1 MAGKARVVTTSCDF
15 PGWPVEEYSM
25 AKEENII
32 LSELIHR
39 DLQLDEEESL
49 FKNEKIDLSNLH
61 EKLSLLVAYL
71 LENDMHRLLNAMYRL
86 DVSEARF
93 HEAMQSSTKQEAAIR
108 IADLIIERE
117 MQKVKTRLH
126 YRKHRKF

>member
-1 MAGKARVVTTSCDF
+1 MG
-15 PGWPVEEYSM
+15 
-25 AKEENII
+25 KEENII
-32 LSELIHR
+32 LNELIHK
-39 DLQLDEEESL
+39 DLQLDEDEALMKEEH
-49 FKNEKIDLSNLH
+49 IDLSTLH
-61 EKLSLLVAYL
+61 EKLSMLVAYL
-71 LENDMHRLLNAMYRL
+71 MEHDMHRLLNAMYRL

-93 HEAMQSSTKQEAAIR
+93 HAAMQSDSKQEAAIR

>member
-1 MAGKARVVTTSCDF
+1 MVDDK
-15 PGWPVEEYSM
+15 Y
-25 AKEENII
+25 II
-32 LSELIHR
+32 LNELLSK

-49 FKNEKIDLSNLH
+49 VRGDESIDLNTLH
-61 EKLSLLVAYL
+61 KKLSLLVAFL

-86 DVSEARF
+86 DVSEQKF
-93 HEAMQSSTKQEAAIR
+93 HNAMLSESKQEAAIH

-117 MQKVKTRLH
+117 MQKVKSRLH

>member
-1 MAGKARVVTTSCDF
+1 M
-15 PGWPVEEYSM
+15 
-25 AKEENII
+25 KEQDENII
-32 LSELIHR
+32 LNELIHK
-39 DLQLDEEESL
+39 DLQLEEDEALIKDEP
-49 FKNEKIDLSNLH
+49 IDLSTLH

-86 DVSEARF
+86 DVSEIKF
-93 HEAMQSSTKQEAAIR
+93 HEAMHSDSKQAAAIR